1 MFNRSKSDKPR
12 KASLAAHPAFK
23 VIVSLWAAA
32 LFGLGVFVWTAQ
44 PLFAAG
50 AALFGGTMG
59 LFVARMLAAS
69 AGMQKQGKVTVP
81 SDTTNA
87 DETESSVEPEE
98 VIETRDWDDDKPQVL
113 DIAALGHIEAEDSEE
128 PEFGVEETLASED
141 HAWTDPVP
149 VLIAARKAIENAGS
163 HSENL
168 DEETVEF
175 TFDSGEKDAVPEP
188 EVCETSETP
197 TPPETEVATEPEV
210 ESAADVLRSQDV
222 AEMSLVQ
229 LIERF
234 ALALDD
240 HREARA
246 KTDRANT
253 TSLPDPALVEALRA
267 LPLITGSQAPQFA
280 TDGNA
285 ALAISTREQAEA
297 TERALREALEKLQ
310 RMSGG

>member
-50 AALFGGTMG
+50 AALFGGTLG

-87 DETESSVEPEE
+87 DETESSAEPEE
-98 VIETRDWDDDKPQVL
+98 VIETRDWDDAKPQFL
-113 DIAALGHIEAEDSEE
+113 DIAALGHIETEDSEE
-128 PEFGVEETLASED
+128 PEFGVEEAQEAEE
-141 HAWTDPVP
+141 HERTDPVP

-175 TFDSGEKDAVPEP
+175 TFDSGEAAAVPAP
-188 EVCETSETP
+188 EVDEEPNALTQ
-197 TPPETEVATEPEV
+197 PETEVATEPEP

-267 LPLITGSQAPQFA
+267 LPLITGSAG
-280 TDGNA
+280 TTVRN
-285 ALAISTREQAEA
+285 R
-297 TERALREALEKLQ
+297 RQ
-310 RMSGG
+310 RRLGDLHT